1 MKENKSYS
9 IALYEIYKD
18 SKDSNKF
25 YDDIQSLY
33 LTIKNNKK
41 IINILSSKMISK
53 YERKNIIKNIF
64 DKKIDQSIVYF
75 LYVLIDNEFFKNII
89 YTLKF
94 TLKNIDHRR
103 NQSFIKID
111 TAFELDESTINLIV
125 KTLKNKLKRKIDY
138 AVIINPKLIGGIKIR
153 IDYKEIDGT
162 IEGKLK
168 NMKKDINFKN

>member
-1 MKENKSYS
+1 MS
-9 IALYEIYKD
+9 
-18 SKDSNKF
+18 
-25 YDDIQSLY
+25 
-33 LTIKNNKK
+33 
-41 IINILSSKMISK
+41 
-53 YERKNIIKNIF
+53 
-64 DKKIDQSIVYF
+64 F
-75 LYVLIDNEFFKNII
+75 LNII

-153 IDYKEIDGT
+153 IDDKEIDGT